1 MSFTVFDAA
10 KIIIIIQMAKKTDD
24 FSLIKADIEA
34 GRYKP
39 VYLLHGE
46 ESYYIDQLTDLLLD
60 RVLTDEEKDFNL
72 SQYYGSDC
80 EDLTEVISA
89 CRRYPMMAERQLVLL
104 REVQAINKQR
114 IKLDELCL
122 YLDHPLESTI
132 FVITCKTQ
140 ALTGATKLIKACKEQ
155 GIVYL
160 SEKIREWNLPE
171 VINKMLQ
178 GKGLQA
184 DGRVIDMLCNSIG
197 ADLSRI
203 QTEIDKLIISLQG
216 RTQITVDDISRHIGV
231 SREFNVWELQSAIAA
246 RDAFKVEMIRRY
258 FERNPKSGP
267 SQMVISTLFGFFSNL
282 MLAHYSPD
290 KSQKGLMSTVGCSF
304 PAAKDLT
311 TALKIYNGWKTMQ
324 NISILREFDARS
336 KGGRGGST
344 PDPELLKEL
353 FYQLMH

>member
-1 MSFTVFDAA
+1 
-10 KIIIIIQMAKKTDD
+10 MAKKTDD
-24 FSLIKADIEA
+24 FLPLKADILA
-34 GRYKP
+34 GRFQP

-46 ESYYIDQLTDLLLD
+46 ESYFIDQLTDLLLEH
-60 RVLTDEEKDFNL
+60 VLTDEEKDFNL
-72 SQYYGSDC
+72 TQYYGADC
-80 EDLTEVISA
+80 DLTEVISA

-104 REVQAINKQR
+104 REVQAVDKRLIH
-114 IKLDELCL
+114 LDDLCL
-122 YLDHPLESTI
+122 YLEHPLDSTI

-140 ALTGATKLIKACKEQ
+140 TLTGATKLIKACKDK
-155 GIVYL
+155 GVVYN
-160 SEKIREWNLPE
+160 SEKIRDWDLPE
-171 VINKMLQ
+171 FINKLLAE
-178 GKGLQA
+178 KKLKAEPQA
-184 DGRVIDMLCNSIG
+184 VDMLCNSIG
-197 ADLSRI
+197 SDLSRI
-203 QTEIDKLIISLQG
+203 ASEVDKLIISLEG
-216 RTQITVDDISRHIGV
+216 RTQITLDDVTKLIGISR
-231 SREFNVWELQSAIAA
+231 EYNVWELQSAIAK
-246 RDAFKVEMIRRY
+246 RDALKVEMIRRY

-267 SQMVISTLFGFFSNL
+267 SQMVISSLFGFFSNL

-336 KGGRGGST
+336 KGGRGGTT